1 MKEYIK
7 QIYNEGLATTFYIK
21 PVNYLKK
28 VIKNKKILD
37 VMIVIFKIIYSII
50 VFIFA
55 IMILYYKLK

>member
-37 VMIVIFKIIYSII
+37 VMIVIFKIIYSLI